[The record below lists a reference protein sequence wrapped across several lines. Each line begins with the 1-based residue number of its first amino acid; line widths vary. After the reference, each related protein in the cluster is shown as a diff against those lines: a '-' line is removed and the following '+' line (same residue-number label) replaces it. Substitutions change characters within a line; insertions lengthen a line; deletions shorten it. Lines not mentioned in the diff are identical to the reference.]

1 MPPRFLSPVP
11 PSELDLIQKY
21 LETHSLGRNV
31 YRKKVGDG
39 VSQCFG
45 IVSKRSMRP
54 DLSRQSWRHPLL
66 HFLLIEFSKKYVPVF
81 FSSIQVNVNF
91 PCNPHKD
98 VGNVGESYI
107 VGFGG
112 YIGGSLVIENQDYD
126 INYRGLLFDGSKLE
140 HWTRPWNGTRYSL
153 VFHTLAPKPRWG
165 NAVMSLENYEVVDD
179 NGVLKIKRLSDGLLL
194 DKDHPLPHPLQR
206 RAVT

>member
-1 MPPRFLSPVP
+1 M
-11 PSELDLIQKY
+11 
-21 LETHSLGRNV
+21 
-31 YRKKVGDG
+31 
-39 VSQCFG
+39 
-45 IVSKRSMRP
+45 
-54 DLSRQSWRHPLL
+54 
-66 HFLLIEFSKKYVPVF
+66 EFAKKYVPVF
-81 FSSIQVNVNF
+81 FSSIQVNVQY
-91 PCNPHKD
+91 PCNPHRD
-98 VGNVGESYI
+98 VGNIGESYI

-165 NAVMSLENYEVVDD
+165 NAVMALENYEVVDD
-179 NGVLKIKRLSDGLLL
+179 NGTLKIKRLCDGLLI

-206 RAVT
+206 RAAT